1 MAATTAADANPPML
15 SALLFDVDGT
25 LADTERDGH
34 RVAFNAAFREA
45 GLDWAWDPATYGEL
59 LDVAGGKERLLH
71 YFRRHHPAEAARPDV
86 RERIATLHAAKTRHF
101 IRLLGAGALPL
112 RPGVARL
119 IAEARAAGLALA
131 IATTTTAE
139 NVTALLRHGLADDAP
154 SWFAVIAAGDV
165 VPRKK
170 PAPDVYLYALER
182 LGMPPAA
189 CVAFEDS
196 ENGLRASL
204 AAGLATVVTRGDYT
218 RDQDFS
224 GATSVLECLGDPGVP
239 AGHVAGAAPR
249 GTFVTLEDLRAWT
262 RAGA

>member
-1 MAATTAADANPPML
+1 MAATATADLPML
-15 SALLFDVDGT
+15 TALIFDVDGT
-25 LADTERDGH
+25 IADTERDGH

-71 YFRRHHPAEAARPDV
+71 YLRRHRPAEAARPDV
-86 RERIATLHAAKTRHF
+86 QERVAALHAAKTRHF
-101 IRLLGAGALPL
+101 VRLLGTGALPL

-119 IAEARAAGLALA
+119 IAEARAEGLALA

-139 NVTALLRHGLADDAP
+139 NVTALLRQGLGDDAP

-182 LGMPPAA
+182 LGVPPSA

-196 ENGLRASL
+196 ANGLRASL

-218 RDQDFS
+218 RAQDFS
-224 GATSVLECLGDPGVP
+224 GATSVLECLGDPGTP
-239 AGHVAGAAPR
+239 AGHVGGAAPR
-249 GTFVTLEDLRAWT
+249 GEFVTIDDLRAWT
-262 RAGA
+262 RARA